1 MDDFGT
7 IIYILLT
14 IVAIVFSF
22 MKKAN
27 ADKANGVPP
36 VDSNDPFDEV
46 IPSFEKMFETQEEDE
61 DGKELVEETVQT
73 AKPRTF
79 MQSKTPANSAVNLFQ
94 ERMRQMESNMK
105 RVEKVKT
112 PLVVEDLEEE
122 KKSWFNARE
131 AIIYSE
137 ILKRPEF

>member
-27 ADKANGVPP
+27 ADKTKGMPP
-36 VDSNDPFDEV
+36 ADSNDPFDEV
-46 IPSFEKMFETQEEDE
+46 IPSFTKMFEIQKEDE
-61 DGKELVEETVQT
+61 DVEESVEEIVQT
-73 AKPRTF
+73 GKPGTF
-79 MQSKTPANSAVNLFQ
+79 IQSKTQANPVVNSFQ
-94 ERMRQMESNMK
+94 ERMRRMESNMK

-112 PLVVEDLEEE
+112 SLEVEDLEEE